1 MGEFVRRT
9 SQVRVTSQARAKF
22 QDFFF
27 FLVFFLLCLSASTM
41 TSVRNITNIFFFL
54 SDAIVY
60 FLEVQ
65 IELNV
70 WQAVTA
76 KSRSSFKSSSNRL
89 LTLASCKS
97 SMLRLEKVWAS
108 LVKRWLSLV
117 WEASV
122 LASEFSVS
130 R

>member
-1 MGEFVRRT
+1 MKAHNAWQIDFKRDVPIQVFRLFLKAVRK
-9 SQVRVTSQARAKF
+9 AR
-22 QDFFF
+22 
-27 FLVFFLLCLSASTM
+27 S
-41 TSVRNITNIFFFL
+41 
-54 SDAIVY
+54 
-60 FLEVQ
+60 
-65 IELNV
+65 V

-122 LASEFSVS
+122 LASEFSIS
-130 R
+130 C

>member
-1 MGEFVRRT
+1 MTG
-9 SQVRVTSQARAKF
+9 SLL
-22 QDFFF
+22 F
-27 FLVFFLLCLSASTM
+27 FLKLRETKELIQFK
-41 TSVRNITNIFFFL
+41 L
-54 SDAIVY
+54 SDVDEYINNSKQASV
-60 FLEVQ
+60 E
-65 IELNV
+65 V

-122 LASEFSVS
+122 LASEFSIS
-130 R
+130 C

>member
-1 MGEFVRRT
+1 MFFKSNLVYEFQQ
-9 SQVRVTSQARAKF
+9 S
-22 QDFFF
+22 
-27 FLVFFLLCLSASTM
+27 L
-41 TSVRNITNIFFFL
+41 
-54 SDAIVY
+54 
-60 FLEVQ
+60 
-65 IELNV
+65 

-122 LASEFSVS
+122 LASEFSIS
-130 R
+130 C